1 MSKTPTD
8 SQWTDLIT
16 RVKGKQAALTF
27 DSAPTSG
34 SSNPV
39 TSGGVYTAIS
49 NKATGTT
56 ETYTVASSSWSALT
70 DGTPYT
76 HYATVTAT
84 YSIGGNTVV
93 HLLNNQAILFGTH
106 GFAVGS
112 VVGQVVTIY
121 SIGAPDSSVTLKI
134 NYKESA

>member
-8 SQWTDLIT
+8 SQWTDLVT

-27 DSAPTSG
+27 DTTPTSG
-34 SSNPV
+34 STNPV

-49 NKATGTT
+49 NKAVGST
-56 ETYTVASSSWSALT
+56 ETYNIATSGWSALT
-70 DGTPYT
+70 GGSPYT
-76 HYATVTAT
+76 HYTEVTAA
-84 YSIGGNTVV
+84 YNIGVNTIV
-93 HLLNNQAILFGTH
+93 HLLNNQAILFGAY

-112 VVGQVVTIY
+112 VIGQVVTIY
-121 SIGAPDSSVTLKI
+121 SIGQPDASVSLKI